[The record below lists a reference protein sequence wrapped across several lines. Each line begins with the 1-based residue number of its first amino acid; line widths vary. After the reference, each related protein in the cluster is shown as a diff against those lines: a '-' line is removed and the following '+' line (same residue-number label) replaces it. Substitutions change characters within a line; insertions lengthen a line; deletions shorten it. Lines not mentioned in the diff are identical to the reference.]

1 VKKGKI
7 SNQKYNR
14 LKIIFVLVGI
24 FCLIDIILGT
34 YHVTHG
40 GGWLSGSIE
49 LLVACLVFTLTLMF
63 YRSPQTKGSLKHNRR
78 AVTLLAV
85 NGAIALI
92 LLILSIYHFTHLG
105 LLSGI
110 IELSLAAILAIFS
123 LLLLSYH
130 F

>member
-1 VKKGKI
+1 VKNGKY

-24 FCLIDIILGT
+24 FCLVDVTLGT
-34 YHVTHG
+34 YHMTHG

-49 LLVACLVFTLTLMF
+49 LLVACLVFILTLMF
-63 YRSPQTKGSLKHNRR
+63 YRSPQTEGSLEFNRLTI
-78 AVTLLAV
+78 TLLAI
-85 NGAIALI
+85 NGAIALT
-92 LLILSIYHFTHLG
+92 LLILSIYHFTHFG
-105 LLSGI
+105 FLSGI